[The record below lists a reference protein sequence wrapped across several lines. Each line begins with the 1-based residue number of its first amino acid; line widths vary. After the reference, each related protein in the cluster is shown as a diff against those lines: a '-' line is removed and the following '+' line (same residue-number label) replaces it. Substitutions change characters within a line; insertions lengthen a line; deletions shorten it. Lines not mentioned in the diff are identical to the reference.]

1 LHDGSRGCTALAGAV
16 GAGWAWAAIIVF
28 PLIGF
33 AVGSAL
39 DAAGKGQLDTEIE
52 EMAKEAE
59 REKLDSIRK
68 IDLKVE
74 EFVSN
79 HPR

>member
-1 LHDGSRGCTALAGAV
+1 
-16 GAGWAWAAIIVF
+16 
-28 PLIGF
+28 
-33 AVGSAL
+33 
-39 DAAGKGQLDTEIE
+39 
-52 EMAKEAE
+52 MAKEAE